1 MSHLG
6 RGPSWGFWRSVGAAA
21 LGGALV
27 SRSAGS
33 QRGQFSSTSPF
44 LRDLPFG
51 ANETVDGAS
60 LGAAMSGS
68 RAGFKRLR
76 RDNSLAVENALMADA
91 EAETRDNKKALVPQE
106 EEVRS
111 EQAPRAA
118 SSVAAVGIRGHPG
131 PGSLDKEAAA
141 RGAAMDEVPSHGSEI
156 ADFGGN
162 APSGGDGGPDVPGD
176 ARMQETENVQ
186 TFAEDQSA
194 SLMGVY
200 CFVSYGVS
208 WFNVP
213 SESELV
219 AEFDAHPNREEMIN
233 AAENECEAG
242 IHPEERL
249 LVALHNYKSAWM
261 LRALGIEDREP
272 DLFLDACH
280 ACACREAGIWDNG
293 SDFSENFINRRR
305 IAGYF
310 QRQGQTMQRP
320 WQLDANGDN
329 GTNELTGRACELC
342 HPAGIYNGSAPNID
356 LRAYDVESYTYTFI
370 RENEHVEGH
379 SRFFL
384 QRQPKRRERQRRHEN
399 EEKQAADERRREA
412 TRGF

>member
-1 MSHLG
+1 MMMMMMLTMMIHS
-6 RGPSWGFWRSVGAAA
+6 RFGPSNVVVGAFTPR
-21 LGGALV
+21 LPSSRVGGKARAPSA
-27 SRSAGS
+27 SRRSWGS
-33 QRGQFSSTSPF
+33 GNQ
-44 LRDLPFG
+44 
-51 ANETVDGAS
+51 
-60 LGAAMSGS
+60 MSGS
-68 RAGFKRLR
+68 LVRLLRLR
-76 RDNSLAVENALMADA
+76 GGESPA
-91 EAETRDNKKALVPQE
+91 EQVLP
-106 EEVRS
+106 
-111 EQAPRAA
+111 
-118 SSVAAVGIRGHPG
+118 
-131 PGSLDKEAAA
+131 
-141 RGAAMDEVPSHGSEI
+141 
-156 ADFGGN
+156 
-162 APSGGDGGPDVPGD
+162 
-176 ARMQETENVQ
+176 
-186 TFAEDQSA
+186 
-194 SLMGVY
+194 GVY
-200 CFVSYGVS
+200 CLVSYGVPR
-208 WFNVP
+208 FNVP
-213 SESELV
+213 SESELA

-233 AAENECEAG
+233 ATDNECEAG

-320 WQLDANGDN
+320 WQLHANGDN

-384 QRQPKRRERQRRHEN
+384 QRKPKRRVRQRRHEN

-412 TRGF
+412 MRGF

>member
-186 TFAEDQSA
+186 TFAEYQSA

-200 CFVSYGVS
+200 CFVSY
-208 WFNVP
+208 
-213 SESELV
+213 
-219 AEFDAHPNREEMIN
+219 
-233 AAENECEAG
+233 
-242 IHPEERL
+242 
-249 LVALHNYKSAWM
+249 
-261 LRALGIEDREP
+261 
-272 DLFLDACH
+272 
-280 ACACREAGIWDNG
+280 
-293 SDFSENFINRRR
+293 
-305 IAGYF
+305 
-310 QRQGQTMQRP
+310 
-320 WQLDANGDN
+320 
-329 GTNELTGRACELC
+329 
-342 HPAGIYNGSAPNID
+342 
-356 LRAYDVESYTYTFI
+356 
-370 RENEHVEGH
+370 
-379 SRFFL
+379 
-384 QRQPKRRERQRRHEN
+384 
-399 EEKQAADERRREA
+399 
-412 TRGF
+412 

>member
-194 SLMGVY
+194 SLMGVF
-200 CFVSYGVS
+200 CFDSYGVS

-213 SESELV
+213 SESELA

-233 AAENECEAG
+233 AVDNESESG
-242 IHPEERL
+242 IHPVERPP
-249 LVALHNYKSAWM
+249 VALQNYKSAWM
-261 LRALGIEDREP
+261 LRALDIEDGEP
-272 DLFLDACH
+272 DLFLNACH
-280 ACACREAGIWDNG
+280 ACACRPARIWDNG
-293 SDFSENFINRRR
+293 SNFPENFIKKRR
-305 IAGYF
+305 IAYYF
-310 QRQGQTMQRP
+310 QHQEQTMQR
-320 WQLDANGDN
+320 QLQLHANYLNKGI
-329 GTNELTGRACELC
+329 NELSGQACELC
-342 HPAGIYNGSAPNID
+342 RPSGIYNGSAPDTD
-356 LRAYDVESYTYTFI
+356 LGAYDVESYSYTFI
-370 RENEHVEGH
+370 REDKLVEGH
-379 SRFFL
+379 NRFFL
-384 QRQPKRRERQRRHEN
+384 QRKPKRRAKQRTMQ
-399 EEKQAADERRREA
+399 QAADERRKEA
-412 TRGF
+412 MRGS